1 MQHQDLPHQPT
12 DRIDPDFTNA
22 ETFATLV
29 EKEFA
34 PTPTGA
40 EISGMQLVNYR
51 VEEMPTLIDPI
62 LQQAGLAC
70 LAGSSDTGKSSLL
83 RQLAVSIVSGADD
96 FLGFPI
102 NCRHQSVIFVST
114 EDEEKAVSYLLRR
127 QTQGIPPQNLE
138 KLRFIFNFK
147 DLNETL
153 EKSLQRQPADLVIID
168 CFADCFIGDLK
179 DTNKLR
185 EFLNK
190 YQLLSAQ
197 HNCLFLFLHHTGKR
211 TEDMEPSKNNLLS
224 GQGFEGKMRLVIEL
238 RTDPMDPTLRH
249 LCIVKGNYLSGDMK
263 RDSYVLHF
271 NEQEFSFTNTNER
284 MPFEKL
290 AKRYDSGDEDKAKYR
305 EAVQLKNEGLTH
317 DEVVE
322 KLKLKNRGRVT
333 DLINRGKAKGW
344 DD

>member
-1 MQHQDLPHQPT
+1 MQHPERPHQPT
-12 DRIDPDFTNA
+12 DQLNPLFDAHAFAALAEKQFPAPAA
-22 ETFATLV
+22 ET
-29 EKEFA
+29 
-34 PTPTGA
+34 

-51 VEEMPTLIDPI
+51 VEHIPTLVDPI
-62 LQQAGLAC
+62 LQQTGLAC

-102 NCRHQSVIFVST
+102 NGRHQSVVFVST

-127 QTQGIPPQNLE
+127 QTQGIAPEKLQ

-147 DLNETL
+147 TL
-153 EKSLQRQPADLVIID
+153 YDTLDKSLQRQPADLVIID

-179 DTNKLR
+179 DTQKLR
-185 EFLNK
+185 GYLNE

-238 RTDPMDPTLRH
+238 RADPMDPTLRH
-249 LCIVKGNYLSGDMK
+249 LCIVKGNYLGQEMK

-271 NEQEFSFTNTNER
+271 SEQDFLFTNTNER

-290 AKRYDSGDEDKAKYR
+290 AKKTESEADDRAKYL
-305 EAVQLKNEGLTH
+305 EAVQLKNEGKTH
-317 DEVVE
+317 DEIA
-322 KLKLKNRGRVT
+322 KLLKYKNKCSITELLKRGPS
-333 DLINRGKAKGW
+333 KGW
-344 DD
+344 DM

>member
-1 MQHQDLPHQPT
+1 MQHSLQPHQPYGEINPPFN
-12 DRIDPDFTNA
+12 DA
-22 ETFATLV
+22 ETFATLA
-29 EKEFA
+29 EKQFTQPAE
-34 PTPTGA
+34 GA
-40 EISGMQLVNYR
+40 EVSGMQLVNYQ
-51 VEEMPTLIDPI
+51 VEDMPTLIDPI
-62 LQQAGLAC
+62 LQQSGLAC

-83 RQLAVSIVSGADD
+83 RQLAISIASGADD

-147 DLNETL
+147 DLNDTL
-153 EKSLQRQPADLVIID
+153 DKSLQRQPADLVIID

-190 YQLLSAQ
+190 YQLLAVQ

-211 TEDMEPSKNNLLS
+211 TEDIEPSKNNLLS

-238 RTDPMDPTLRH
+238 RTDPMNPTLRH
-249 LCIVKGNYLSGDMK
+249 LCIVKGNYLPGDMK
-263 RDSYVLHF
+263 RDSYVLQF
-271 NEQEFSFTNTNER
+271 NELDFTFTNTNER

-290 AKRYDSGDEDKAKYR
+290 AKKHDSADEDKAKYR
-305 EAVQLKNEGLTH
+305 EVLQLKNEGLTH

-333 DLINRGKAKGW
+333 DLIKRGKTKGW